1 MKTIATQSPREL
13 RGEQGLSK
21 EGLLLGAPAIR
32 TEPGMQTGIQEG
44 FPEKM
49 TLRLGPEEC

>member
-1 MKTIATQSPREL
+1 MKTTATQSPREL
-13 RGEQGLSK
+13 QGEQGLSR
-21 EGLLLGAPAIR
+21 EGLLLGAPVIR

-44 FPEKM
+44 LPEKM